1 MTDVSAYIDVDNTV
15 KFAVVM
21 TASSQKSWWY
31 PDLTAGQ
38 VGQNLA
44 ANKAVLTDVS
54 AYIDVDN
61 TVKFAVVMTASSQKS
76 WWYPDLTADPD
87 AVQQQLKAN
96 RAVLTAVSAYIDLD
110 NTLKFAVV
118 MTASNQQQWWWYT
131 GFDSGEITGQVSNLK
146 ARVALLAPHLPPMSG
161 ALRAAF
167 ISPDL
172 YLGLTVSP
180 DGVNWPTGF
189 PGVGSTSS
197 PYVSIGEPGQQP
209 NAFGAPS
216 LAYFGG
222 AYWMAYV
229 NVQPDT
235 PAIWVASSAD
245 GISWSGWTAVTPNDP
260 GALTHPVT
268 APSTAVFNGQLW
280 LGFLEGPVYSPTASG
295 VFPPAHTGRICV
307 CSSSD
312 CATWS
317 ATAQIAFPDPFEL
330 PADPL
335 ESSQPL
341 PADDHVSVSAPALAS
356 FAGQLWLAFVDA
368 VLTPTPGFGLTLQGP
383 GRVMIC
389 SSADGITWSA
399 ASPVTDGPV
408 TQSAVSLASFNGRLW
423 MALVADHGTP
433 SQPGSNQLLVCSSPD
448 GQTWSPPAPVP
459 GQTGQAAPSLT
470 AFAYKLWLAYVGND
484 PSVQLL
490 ACSSPNGQRW
500 SPAVPVHQSTSA
512 NEALYAVEGLLTP
525 YMGVGLCGT
534 AEGQVSPLYKVL
546 SVVYA
551 PPGRSS
557 GSISTVTYGSDSAT
571 NTTTLVSNSFKQGV
585 SVSVSVADVA
595 SSDFSFST
603 TTKHA
608 SSFTTVVDWQS
619 NFTASGPAAD
629 GIDHGYDQFCL
640 WLNPSFDV
648 TADLAGNLGLR
659 LGTQNGDPVDT
670 QWVYA
675 RWLQKPQ
682 TMPAGL
688 AKTLAERGLTDA
700 DFKNILACNPF
711 TDPKSGPSPGTL
723 AARYAQVANA
733 PYEPPLTPV
742 DPPNQQGYT
751 FTTSSVNTTDDSA
764 ETSYSVGLSV
774 SPGIG
779 DIFQATVAASFEWTD
794 TTEDTSTATS
804 TQNSVGR
811 DHRPDLCLQR
821 HHGPRGL
828 LGPDLPHVHVRLRR
842 GLAHRLRVAS
852 PSSTTL
858 SAREA
863 GRCFIYLF

>member
-1 MTDVSAYIDVDNTV
+1 MASTPYEFGAFLMPAAPGRSWWYTGLTAGQVGQNLAANKAVVTDVSAYIDVDNTVKFAVVMTASSQKSWWYPDLTAGQVGQNLAANKAVVTDVSAYIDVDNTV

-146 ARVALLAPHLPPMSG
+146 ARVVLLAPHLPPMSG

-356 FAGQLWLAFVDA
+356 FAGKLWLAFVERRPDPDA
-368 VLTPTPGFGLTLQGP
+368 RFRPYAAGAWARDDLLVGRRHHLVGRQSCDRWSGHPVRRQPGLVQRPAVDGPCGRSRYAKSAGIESAAGLLLTRRANLVAAGAGS
-383 GRVMIC
+383 R
-389 SSADGITWSA
+389 ADGA
-399 ASPVTDGPV
+399 GGAQPDRVCV
-408 TQSAVSLASFNGRLW
+408 QALAR
-423 MALVADHGTP
+423 
-433 SQPGSNQLLVCSSPD
+433 
-448 GQTWSPPAPVP
+448 
-459 GQTGQAAPSLT
+459 
-470 AFAYKLWLAYVGND
+470 
-484 PSVQLL
+484 
-490 ACSSPNGQRW
+490 
-500 SPAVPVHQSTSA
+500 
-512 NEALYAVEGLLTP
+512 
-525 YMGVGLCGT
+525 
-534 AEGQVSPLYKVL
+534 
-546 SVVYA
+546 
-551 PPGRSS
+551 
-557 GSISTVTYGSDSAT
+557 
-571 NTTTLVSNSFKQGV
+571 
-585 SVSVSVADVA
+585 
-595 SSDFSFST
+595 
-603 TTKHA
+603 
-608 SSFTTVVDWQS
+608 
-619 NFTASGPAAD
+619 
-629 GIDHGYDQFCL
+629 
-640 WLNPSFDV
+640 
-648 TADLAGNLGLR
+648 
-659 LGTQNGDPVDT
+659 
-670 QWVYA
+670 
-675 RWLQKPQ
+675 
-682 TMPAGL
+682 
-688 AKTLAERGLTDA
+688 
-700 DFKNILACNPF
+700 
-711 TDPKSGPSPGTL
+711 
-723 AARYAQVANA
+723 
-733 PYEPPLTPV
+733 
-742 DPPNQQGYT
+742 
-751 FTTSSVNTTDDSA
+751 
-764 ETSYSVGLSV
+764 
-774 SPGIG
+774 
-779 DIFQATVAASFEWTD
+779 
-794 TTEDTSTATS
+794 
-804 TQNSVGR
+804 
-811 DHRPDLCLQR
+811 
-821 HHGPRGL
+821 
-828 LGPDLPHVHVRLRR
+828 VRRQ
-842 GLAHRLRVAS
+842 
-852 PSSTTL
+852 
-858 SAREA
+858 
-863 GRCFIYLF
+863 